1 MTRLNRCTSSQ
12 ISISTLRV
20 RFLASLAVAV
30 ALCFSIGARA
40 QARLHHVR
48 LAHSTESLPAPIK
61 SYGSSG
67 APIRMDVFTD
77 YECPMCRNLYE
88 QTLRPM
94 IGDYVASGKVY
105 LVHHDYP
112 LNLAEHRFSGQA
124 ARWVN
129 VAAEFGQF
137 QAAEAALYDN
147 QAAWSESGDIAKYMA
162 GAMPSSD
169 FRRVEKVMA
178 GCEAP
183 GPKGQPGGIIAAPRP
198 CSIDAYIDK
207 DITLGNQIPL
217 QATPTYVIT
226 YKGQRLPPGT
236 GFVSWPVLKQFFDS
250 LLRQ

>member
-1 MTRLNRCTSSQ
+1 MTRLNR
-12 ISISTLRV
+12 STPVLVSATASRI
-20 RFLASLAVAV
+20 FLAGVALAV
-30 ALCFSIGARA
+30 ALCVSAVAGA
-40 QARLHHVR
+40 QARLHHAR
-48 LAHSTESLPAPIK
+48 LAHAVESPAPIK
-61 SYGSSG
+61 SYGSSS

-94 IGDYVASGKVY
+94 IGEYVASGKVY

-137 QAAEAALYDN
+137 QAAEGALYDN
-147 QAAWSESGDIAKYMA
+147 QTAWSQSGDIAKYIS

-169 FRRVEKVMA
+169 FRRIEKVMA

-183 GPKGQPGGIIAAPRP
+183 GPKGQPGGIIAAPHP
-198 CSIDAYIDK
+198 CAIDSYIDK